1 MSHYFAKDG
10 NYGDA
15 LGLVVVDT
23 SDWTEEHWVLIDEA
37 MDDERPEIAEEINA
51 TINSSHANNQK

>member
-1 MSHYFAKDG
+1 MHYFAKDG

-23 SDWTEEHWVLIDEA
+23 SEWTEQDWVLIDEA
-37 MDDERPEIAEEINA
+37 IDDERPEIAEQINEMRMSNA
-51 TINSSHANNQK
+51 DNQK

>member
-1 MSHYFAKDG
+1 MHYFAKDG

-23 SDWTEEHWVLIDEA
+23 SEWTEQDWVLIDEA
-37 MDDERPEIAEEINA
+37 MDDERPEIAEQINETRMSNA
-51 TINSSHANNQK
+51 DNQK

>member
-1 MSHYFAKDG
+1 MNEHYFAKDG

-23 SDWTEEHWVLIDEA
+23 SEWTEQDCVLIDES
-37 MDDERPEIAEEINA
+37 MDDERPEIAEQITERNKNNAIN
-51 TINSSHANNQK
+51 